1 MPTENRS
8 SNTEIAT
15 DQLPPCSDDVFKN
28 GVSVCLVGD
37 VPKHAAETICQSLS
51 GVTGWKIDWHYI
63 GGRTHIMALAQ
74 PAEQFQGEPG
84 GYPPCDYCG
93 IVPDHHPWHGSG
105 LLSGVENRHIH
116 ACDACRGR
124 LPLHPGQHKG
134 EPVMRLECEK
144 LLDGD
149 GEYAVDFV
157 KPGWLKEC
165 REKGGTFLLYTHAD
179 ADADAGEAERPSQ
192 IALSLQA
199 KLKSV
204 ESERDRL
211 RAKLAEQEH
220 SARELLR
227 IIGMSVQGSA
237 AYNRAVIAFH
247 DSLNA
252 ATKPN

>member
-8 SNTEIAT
+8 SNTDTPFMREDRYIVIKRSDLDRLPGLQRHLFSQESRRAHEQMFAAGAPAR
-15 DQLPPCSDDVFKN
+15 QLLVIESDW
-28 GVSVCLVGD
+28 
-37 VPKHAAETICQSLS
+37 PEYEPAWAAIEAR
-51 GVTGWKIDWHYI
+51 VTGK
-63 GGRTHIMALAQ
+63 
-74 PAEQFQGEPG
+74 PVEQHQGEPSE
-84 GYPPCDYCG
+84 YPPCDYCG

-124 LPLHPGQHKG
+124 LPLHPGQHKD

-149 GEYAVDFV
+149 GE
-157 KPGWLKEC
+157 
-165 REKGGTFLLYTHAD
+165 
-179 ADADAGEAERPSQ
+179 AERPSQ
-192 IALSLQA
+192 IALSLQT
-199 KLKSV
+199 KLRSV

-252 ATKPN
+252 DTKPN

>member
-8 SNTEIAT
+8 SNTDPRDLFIRDNPLGLGEKELAKDRT
-15 DQLPPCSDDVFKN
+15 GFADQ
-28 GVSVCLVGD
+28 
-37 VPKHAAETICQSLS
+37 
-51 GVTGWKIDWHYI
+51 
-63 GGRTHIMALAQ
+63 RTHSDYLTFLAGYEAAQ
-74 PAEQFQGEPG
+74 SAEQYQGEPSE
-84 GYPPCDYCG
+84 YPQCDYCG

-105 LLSGVENRHIH
+105 LLGGVENRHIH

-179 ADADAGEAERPSQ
+179 ADADEAERPSQ
-192 IALSLQA
+192 IALSLQT

-211 RAKLAEQEH
+211 RAKLADQEN

-237 AYNRAVIAFH
+237 AYNRAVVAFH

-252 ATKPN
+252 DTKPN